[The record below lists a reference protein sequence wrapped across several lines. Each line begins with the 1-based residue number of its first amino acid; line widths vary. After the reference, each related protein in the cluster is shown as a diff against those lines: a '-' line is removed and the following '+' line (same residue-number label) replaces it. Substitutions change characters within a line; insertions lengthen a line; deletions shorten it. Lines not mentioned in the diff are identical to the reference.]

1 MIVLIKSALKILII
15 VIVFSI
21 TSVRNSFATTQTVSL
36 LIAYS
41 PDSII
46 LLTQEKQIRKAKAI
60 TKFLNR
66 KREHK
71 KITAIVLA
79 VALGP
84 FGAHRL
90 YLGTAT
96 KVPVIYCLTL
106 GGGLGILP
114 FTDIIAIITTK
125 DIGRYENN
133 TKVVMWIKPVE

>member
-1 MIVLIKSALKILII
+1 MLKKSTVKIFLF

-21 TSVRNSFATTQTVSL
+21 TSARNSFATTQTVSL

-41 PDSII
+41 PDSIT

-60 TKFLNR
+60 IKFFNR
-66 KREHK
+66 KRTHK

-90 YLGTAT
+90 YLGTTA

-114 FTDIIAIITTK
+114 FTDIIAIIATK
-125 DIGRYENN
+125 DIGKYEHN
-133 TKVVMWIKPVE
+133 TKVVMWVNSEEK